1 MGEGPMAALPLPD
14 RVLMGRGPMAALPL
28 PDRVLMGRGPMA
40 ALPLPDRV
48 LMGRAPWQLA
58 AETPYSPASKAS
70 ARPVG
75 RHLFSKDM
83 DTLRERSECPTEGRL
98 DFRLT

>member
-1 MGEGPMAALPLPD
+1 MGEGHGGSAATDRVLMGRAMAALPLPD
-14 RVLMGRGPMAALPL
+14 RVLVGRGPWRLCRYPIGFSW
-28 PDRVLMGRGPMA
+28 GRGPW
-40 ALPLPDRV
+40 R
-48 LMGRAPWQLA
+48 LA

-75 RHLFSKDM
+75 RRLFSKDM

-98 DFRLT
+98 VFRLT

>member
-1 MGEGPMAALPLPD
+1 MAALPLPD
-14 RVLMGRGPMAALPL
+14 RVLMGGSPWQLCRYPIGFSW
-28 PDRVLMGRGPMA
+28 GG
-40 ALPLPDRV
+40 
-48 LMGRAPWQLA
+48 APWRLA

-83 DTLRERSECPTEGRL
+83 DTLRERSECLTEGRL

>member
-1 MGEGPMAALPLPD
+1 MVRAPWALPLPD
-14 RVLMGRGPMAALPL
+14 RVLMEAQWR
-28 PDRVLMGRGPMA
+28 
-40 ALPLPDRV
+40 
-48 LMGRAPWQLA
+48 LA